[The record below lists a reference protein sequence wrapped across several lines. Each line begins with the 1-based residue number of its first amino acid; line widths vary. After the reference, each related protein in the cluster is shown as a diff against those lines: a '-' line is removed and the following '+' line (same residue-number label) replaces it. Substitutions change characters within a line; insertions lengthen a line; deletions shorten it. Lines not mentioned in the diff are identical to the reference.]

1 MKTASASAIPGHPPL
16 QIRVQHD
23 LLEQLLHPAPPA
35 RRKPTIVLKDVRLFL
50 NTVSR
55 GLSLM
60 KQAGVKANCLRQETA
75 DTIQLTITIPK

>member
-1 MKTASASAIPGHPPL
+1 
-16 QIRVQHD
+16 V
-23 LLEQLLHPAPPA
+23 EQLLHPAPPA